1 MSARTTVITG
11 ATRGIGFAIAER
23 LAAAGQIVIGIARN
37 KPDLDFPGTLFL
49 GDMSSGSDVKR
60 VLAEIGA
67 NHAVDNVVN
76 NLGVANPQPLAEVDS
91 TIFLSTIDIN
101 LGLAI
106 KVTQAFLPAMK
117 AKQRGRVLNI
127 SSRAALGRELRTS
140 YSAAKAGMIGMTR
153 SWALEL
159 ARDGITANVLAPGL
173 TDTGMLRQNN
183 PDIERRAAAIPMG
196 RLGRPADVA
205 AAAEF
210 LVSDDAA
217 YITGQVLYVCGGL
230 SIGHTHV

>member
-1 MSARTTVITG
+1 LSVRTTVITG
-11 ATRGIGFAIAER
+11 ATRGIGLAIAER
-23 LAAAGQIVIGIARN
+23 LGAAGQVVVGIARN
-37 KPDLDFPGTLFL
+37 KPDLDFPGVLFL
-49 GDMSSGSDVKR
+49 GDMSCGSEVER
-60 VLAEIGA
+60 VLAEIRA
-67 NHAVDNVVN
+67 EHAVDNVVN
-76 NLGVANPQPLAEVDS
+76 NLGIANPQPLAEVDS
-91 TIFLSTIDIN
+91 TTFLSTIDIN

-173 TDTGMLRQNN
+173 TDTGMLRLNN
-183 PDIERRAAAIPMG
+183 PDIEKRAAAIPMG

-230 SIGHTHV
+230 SIGLTHV